1 MKRAPGG
8 RANKK
13 TMTISVRL
21 PLEVA
26 RELKQLAQDSYEGN
40 MARTISGLLHHAG
53 GLSGTTTEDE
63 SYNAGL
69 RQGLH
74 EAKDAIRV
82 ALEKKWR

>member
-1 MKRAPGG
+1 
-8 RANKK
+8 
-13 TMTISVRL
+13 MTVAVRL

-26 RELKQLAQDSYEGN
+26 LELKQLAQDSYEGS
-40 MARTISGLLHHAG
+40 MSRTISGLLHHAG

-74 EAKDAIRV
+74 EAKVLIRE